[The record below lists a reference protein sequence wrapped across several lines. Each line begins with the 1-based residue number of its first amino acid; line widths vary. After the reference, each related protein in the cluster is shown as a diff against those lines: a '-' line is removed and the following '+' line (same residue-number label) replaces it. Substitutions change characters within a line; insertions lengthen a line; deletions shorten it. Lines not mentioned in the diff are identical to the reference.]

1 MRLMAFPKTNLI
13 HQTITTLENNEN
25 SVNQLYIRQQ
35 TTTNDYSR
43 LQTFNQRLFLDK
55 LRYFA
60 ASNLYQLWNTA
71 FQQSWIKTEGK
82 RKHLVCF
89 RIAE

>member
-43 LQTFNQRLFLDK
+43 LQTFNQRLFLDNPI
-55 LRYFA
+55 YFA
-60 ASNLYQLWNTA
+60 A
-71 FQQSWIKTEGK
+71 KK
-82 RKHLVCF
+82 
-89 RIAE
+89 

>member
-1 MRLMAFPKTNLI
+1 MQKRNDPNTSDGFNLRKKVA
-13 HQTITTLENNEN
+13 
-25 SVNQLYIRQQ
+25 VNQQYIRQQ

-60 ASNLYQLWNTA
+60 ASNL
-71 FQQSWIKTEGK
+71 
-82 RKHLVCF
+82 
-89 RIAE
+89 